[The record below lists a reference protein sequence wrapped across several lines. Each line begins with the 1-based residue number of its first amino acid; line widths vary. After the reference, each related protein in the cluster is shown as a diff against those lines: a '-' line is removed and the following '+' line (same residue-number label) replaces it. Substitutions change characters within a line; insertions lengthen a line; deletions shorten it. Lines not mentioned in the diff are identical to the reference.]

1 MIRYRKLGYVALNV
15 SDLARARAWYVSML
29 GLQGNGIGTAG
40 EQYFRGG
47 PAHHDLVLYQAA
59 VPGLKRIGWEL
70 DSEAQFDVVAQ
81 VLGRHG
87 VAWRELNRDE
97 CLAAHV
103 DRAIRMVEPVTGV
116 TLDFYGG
123 MASGATFAPT
133 VAKLQSICHI
143 GIGTPHY
150 REAIDFYERVLNF
163 RTSDEID
170 GRINLMR
177 CFPNPLHHSLA
188 IAQAERNTLHHVNFM
203 VTDDADLQ
211 QARARFSANDVPMV
225 WDGFHPPSG
234 NTFLFFLDPDGLSLE
249 FGHGMEQFPEHGARA
264 HRVFPAR
271 PESFDSTGS
280 TRDARMAA
288 TGDIERGE
296 QGMRVPPAQ

>member
-15 SDLARARAWYVSML
+15 SDLARSRAWYAAMMGAQFDGV
-29 GLQGNGIGTAG
+29 G
-40 EQYFRGG
+40 EEGEAYFRAG
-47 PAHHDLVLYQAA
+47 PAHHDLVLYESAA
-59 VPGLKRIGWEL
+59 PGLKRVGWEL
-70 DSEAQFDVVAQ
+70 ENEAQFDVVAK
-81 VLGRHG
+81 VLAQHG
-87 VAWRELNRDE
+87 IAWRELDAQQCR
-97 CLAAHV
+97 AQHV
-103 DRAIRMVEPVTGV
+103 ARALRMIEPVTGV
-116 TLDFYGG
+116 TLEFYCG
-123 MASGATFAPT
+123 MLQDTAFIPG
-133 VAKLQSICHI
+133 VANLQSICHV

-163 RTSDEID
+163 KTSDEID

-188 IAQAERNTLHHVNFM
+188 IAHADRNMLHHVNFM
-203 VTDDADLQ
+203 IRDDADLRQ
-211 QARARFSANDVPMV
+211 SRERFSAHGVPMV

-271 PESFDSTGS
+271 PESFDSSGS
-280 TRDARMAA
+280 RRDARMAA
-288 TGDIERGE
+288 AGDIEPG
-296 QGMRVPPAQ
+296 VLN

>member
-15 SDLARARAWYVSML
+15 SNLARARDWYVAMM
-29 GLQGNGIGTAG
+29 GLQFNGAGAAG
-40 EQYFRGG
+40 EHYFRAG
-47 PAHHDLVLYQAA
+47 PEHHDLVLCESAT
-59 VPGLKRIGWEL
+59 PGLKRIGWEL
-70 DSEAQFDVVAQ
+70 ENNAQFDVAAQ
-81 VLGRHG
+81 VLSRHG
-87 VAWRELNRDE
+87 ITWRALDANE
-97 CLAAHV
+97 CQAEHLT
-103 DRAIRMVEPVTGV
+103 RAIRMVEPITGV
-116 TLDFYGG
+116 TLEFYTG
-123 MASGATFAPT
+123 MHSDNAFTPT

-143 GIGTPHY
+143 GIGTPRYH
-150 REAIDFYERVLNF
+150 EAIAFYENVLNF
-163 RTSDEID
+163 KTSDEID

-188 IAQAERNTLHHVNFM
+188 IALAERNMLHHVNFM
-203 VTDDADLQ
+203 ITDDDDLR
-211 QARARFSANDVPMV
+211 QARERFSAHQVPMV

-249 FGHGMEQFPEHGARA
+249 FGHGMEHFPEQGARA

-288 TGDIERGE
+288 AGDIEPGALTSV
-296 QGMRVPPAQ
+296 M

>member
-15 SDLARARAWYVSML
+15 SHLERARDWYVSMM
-29 GLQGNGIGTAG
+29 GVQFNGAGAAG
-40 EQYFRGG
+40 EQYFRAG
-47 PAHHDLVLYQAA
+47 PAHHDLVFYESAT
-59 VPGLKRIGWEL
+59 PGLKRIGWEL
-70 DSEAQFDVVAQ
+70 ESAAQFDVVAR
-81 VLGRHG
+81 VLAQHG
-87 VAWRELNRDE
+87 IAWRELGDAE
-97 CLAAHV
+97 CRATHV
-103 DRAIRMVEPVTGV
+103 QRAIRMVEPVTGV
-116 TLDFYGG
+116 TLEFYTG
-123 MASGATFAPT
+123 MQGDAAFTPT
-133 VAKLQSICHI
+133 VANLRSICHI

-150 REAIDFYERVLNF
+150 REAIAFYEQVLNF
-163 RTSDEID
+163 KTSDEID

-188 IAQAERNTLHHVNFM
+188 IAHAERNLLHHVNFM
-203 VTDDADLQ
+203 VADDSDL
-211 QARARFSANDVPMV
+211 RASRERFTANRVPMV

-249 FGHGMEQFPEHGARA
+249 FGHGMEAFPEQGARA

-288 TGDIERGE
+288 AGDIEPG
-296 QGMRVPPAQ
+296 VLAAV